1 MRCSMHFT
9 RVAGGLWFAALLS
22 ACGGGGGS
30 GGGLSSPPPTINN
43 VAVVTVDSGPSNNSV
58 NTLFVSVKFCIPG
71 STTNCQ
77 TVDHIQ
83 VDTGSY
89 GLRVLSSAMTL
100 SLPLEATTGGSL
112 VECVPFVDG
121 YSFGPVVQAD
131 IYVGGEIATN
141 LPVQVIGDSRFP
153 TVPGDCSS
161 STTGTAENTVAEF
174 GANGILGIGP
184 FAYDCGDLCAA
195 SVQPASYYAC
205 NGAACNGAPA
215 PLAQQVQS
223 AIMHFTTD
231 NNGAIIQLPTVAA
244 TGAATVSGSLIFG
257 IDTESN
263 NASGT
268 ETVLTVDD
276 MAYLTV
282 NFNGQSLPDSF
293 LDSGTNGTYFNDSS
307 LTNCTQSGITDFYCP
322 ASTQNLSA
330 TLTGANGISTTA
342 DFSVGNAQTQLSAN
356 PTFAAFPELAGA
368 YPGTTSTFD
377 FGLPFFY
384 GKRVAVALDG
394 AMTTAGTGPYFAF

>member
-1 MRCSMHFT
+1 MRHSMHLA
-9 RVAGGLWFAALLS
+9 RLAGALWLAALLG
-22 ACGGGGGS
+22 ACGGGGG
-30 GGGLSSPPPTINN
+30 GGGGASSPQPVVNN
-43 VAVVTVDSGPSNNSV
+43 VAAVTVDSGPSNNSV
-58 NTLFVSVKFCIPG
+58 NTLFVSVKFCVPG
-71 STTNCQ
+71 STSDCQ

-89 GLRVLSSAMTL
+89 GLRVLSSVMTL
-100 SLPLEATTGGSL
+100 SLPLQATSGGSL

-131 IYVGGEIATN
+131 IYIGGETAAG

-153 TVPGDCSS
+153 TVPSDCSS
-161 STTGTAENTVAEF
+161 SGGPAENTVTAF

-184 FAYDCGDLCAA
+184 FAYDCGDSCAA
-195 SVQPASYYAC
+195 GVVAASYYSC
-205 NGAACNGAPA
+205 NGAACSGTAA

-223 AIMHFTTD
+223 VVMHFATD
-231 NNGAIIQLPTVAA
+231 NNGAIIQLPAVAA

-268 ETVLTVDD
+268 QTVLTVND
-276 MAYLTV
+276 MGYLTV
-282 NFNGQSLPDSF
+282 SFNGQSLTDSF

-307 LTNCTQSGITDFYCP
+307 IPNCTQSGITDFYCP
-322 ASTQNLSA
+322 ASTQNLMA
-330 TLTGANGISTTA
+330 TLSGANGISATV
-342 DFSVGNAQTQLSAN
+342 DFSVGNAQSQLSAN
-356 PTFAAFPELAGA
+356 PTFTAFPELAGA
-368 YPGTTSTFD
+368 YPGTTSTLD

-384 GKRVAVALDG
+384 GKRVAVALAG
-394 AMTTAGTGPYFAF
+394 SMTNAGTGPYFAF

>member
-1 MRCSMHFT
+1 MRRSMHFT
-9 RVAGGLWFAALLS
+9 RVAAGLWFAALLS

-30 GGGLSSPPPTINN
+30 GLSSPAPTADN
-43 VAVVTVDSGPSNNSV
+43 VAAVTVDTGPSNNSV
-58 NTLFVSVKFCIPG
+58 NTLFVSVKFCVPG

-83 VDTGSY
+83 LDTGSY
-89 GLRVLSSAMTL
+89 GLRVLSSVMTL

-131 IYVGGEIATN
+131 ISVGGKTASS

-153 TVPGDCSS
+153 TVPSDCSS
-161 STTGTAENTVAEF
+161 TGTAENTVADF

-184 FAYDCGDLCAA
+184 LAYDCGDVCAA
-195 SVQPASYYAC
+195 SVIQAAYYAC
-205 NGAACNGAPA
+205 NGAVCNGVPA

-244 TGAATVSGSLIFG
+244 GGAATVSGSLIFG

-276 MAYLTV
+276 VAFLTV
-282 NFNGQSLPDSF
+282 NYNGQSLPESF
-293 LDSGTNGTYFNDSS
+293 LDSGTNGIYFNDSS
-307 LTNCTQSGITDFYCP
+307 LPNCTQSGITGFYCP
-322 ASTQNLSA
+322 ASTQNLTA

-356 PTFAAFPELAGA
+356 PTFAAFPQLAGA

-394 AMTTAGTGPYFAF
+394 AITTAGTGPYFAF

>member
-1 MRCSMHFT
+1 
-9 RVAGGLWFAALLS
+9 
-22 ACGGGGGS
+22 
-30 GGGLSSPPPTINN
+30 
-43 VAVVTVDSGPSNNSV
+43 VDSGPSNNSV
-58 NTLFVSVKFCIPG
+58 NTLFVSVKFCVPG

-131 IYVGGEIATN
+131 ISLGGETAAA

-153 TVPGDCSS
+153 TVPSDCSS
-161 STTGTAENTVAEF
+161 TGPAENTVADF

-184 FAYDCGDLCAA
+184 FAYDCGDLCAGA
-195 SVQPASYYAC
+195 VIQGSYYAC
-205 NGAACNGAPA
+205 NGAVCNGVAA

-223 AIMHFTTD
+223 AVMHFTTD

-276 MAYLTV
+276 QAFLTIA
-282 NFNGQSLPDSF
+282 FNGQSLTESF
-293 LDSGTNGTYFNDSS
+293 LDSGTNGTYFNDSA
-307 LTNCTQSGITDFYCP
+307 LPACTQTGITDFYCP
-322 ASTQNLSA
+322 ASTQNFTA
-330 TLTGANGISTTA
+330 TLTGDNGHSTTA
-342 DFSVGNAQTQLSAN
+342 DFGVGNAQSQLSAN
-356 PTFAAFPELAGA
+356 PTFTAFPELTGP
-368 YPGTTSTFD
+368 YPGATSTFD
-377 FGLPFFY
+377 FGLPFFF
-384 GKRVAVALDG
+384 GKRVAVALEG
-394 AMTTAGTGPYFAF
+394 TITKAGTGPYFAF

>member
-1 MRCSMHFT
+1 MRHSMLLA
-9 RVAGGLWFAALLS
+9 RLAGGLWLAALLS

-30 GGGLSSPPPTINN
+30 SGLSAPPPVVNN
-43 VAVVTVDSGPSNNSV
+43 VATVTVDSGPSNNSV
-58 NTLFVSVKFCIPG
+58 NTLFVSVKFCVPG

-100 SLPLEATTGGSL
+100 NLPLQATTGGSL

-121 YSFGPVVQAD
+121 YSFGPVVTAD
-131 IYVGGEIATN
+131 IYIGGETAAG

-153 TVPGDCSS
+153 TVPSDCSS
-161 STTGTAENTVAEF
+161 SGGTEEDTVTEF
-174 GANGILGIGP
+174 GANGILGLGP

-195 SVQPASYYAC
+195 NVIAASYYAC
-205 NGAACNGAPA
+205 NGAACNGVTA
-215 PLAQQVQS
+215 PLTQQVQS
-223 AIMHFTTD
+223 PIMHFATD
-231 NNGAIIQLPTVAA
+231 NNGAIVQLPTVAA

-268 ETVLTVDD
+268 QTVLTVDD

-282 NFNGQSLPDSF
+282 AYNGQSLADSF

-307 LTNCTQSGITDFYCP
+307 LAACTQSGITDFYCP
-322 ASTQNLSA
+322 ASTQNLMA
-330 TLTGANGISTTA
+330 TLTGTNGISATVN
-342 DFSVGNAQTQLSAN
+342 FSVGNAQSQLSAN
-356 PTFAAFPELAGA
+356 PTFTAFPQLAGA

-384 GKRVAVALDG
+384 GKRVAVALQG
-394 AMTTAGTGPYFAF
+394 SMTTAGTGPYFAF

>member
-1 MRCSMHFT
+1 MRHSMLLA
-9 RVAGGLWFAALLS
+9 RLAGGLWLAALLN
-22 ACGGGGGS
+22 ACGGGGS
-30 GGGLSSPPPTINN
+30 SGLSAPPPVVNN
-43 VAVVTVDSGPSNNSV
+43 VATVTVDFGPSNNSV
-58 NTLFVSVKFCIPG
+58 NTLFVSVKFCVPG

-100 SLPLEATTGGSL
+100 NLPLQATTGGSL

-121 YSFGPVVQAD
+121 YSFGPVVTAD
-131 IYVGGEIATN
+131 IYIGGETAAG

-153 TVPGDCSS
+153 TVPSDCSS
-161 STTGTAENTVAEF
+161 SGGTEEDTVTEF
-174 GANGILGIGP
+174 GANGILGLGP

-195 SVQPASYYAC
+195 NVIQASYYAC
-205 NGAACNGAPA
+205 NGAACNGVTA
-215 PLAQQVQS
+215 PLTQQVQS
-223 AIMHFTTD
+223 PIMHFTTD
-231 NNGAIIQLPTVAA
+231 NNGAIVQLPTVAA

-268 ETVLTVDD
+268 QTVLTVND

-282 NFNGQSLPDSF
+282 AYNGQSLADSF

-307 LTNCTQSGITDFYCP
+307 LAACTQSGITDFYCP
-322 ASTQNLSA
+322 ASTQNLMA
-330 TLTGANGISTTA
+330 TLTGTNGISA
-342 DFSVGNAQTQLSAN
+342 AVNFSVGNAQSQLSAN
-356 PTFAAFPELAGA
+356 PTFTAFPELAGA

-384 GKRVAVALDG
+384 GRRVAVALQG
-394 AMTTAGTGPYFAF
+394 SITTAGTGPYFAF